1 MYRTGLG
8 IPLLH
13 LLFYAVIVTNFV
25 CALISSTVND
35 NIKDSNKDK
44 KEYDYQQNKH
54 YSENENETYH
64 SDKRLIIEEYYRQ
77 SAISVTNFRDN
88 FNVNLHKNHSS
99 KYNNVNAENTVV
111 DNDDLVL
118 NDNDTTLNSNNKHTG
133 NSTIHLMRFWTLTN
147 NHNQF
152 KNLCFLKFVSLMFFI

>member
-8 IPLLH
+8 TSLLH

-25 CALISSTVND
+25 CALISSTAND

-54 YSENENETYH
+54 YNVNENENETYH

-88 FNVNLHKNHSS
+88 FNVNFHKNHSS
-99 KYNNVNAENTVV
+99 KYNNINAENTVV
-111 DNDDLVL
+111 DNDAGDDIVL
-118 NDNDTTLNSNNKHTG
+118 NENDTTLNSNNKPTG
-133 NSTIHLMRFWTLTN
+133 NSTINLMRFWTLSH

-152 KNLCFLKFVSLMFFI
+152 KNLCFIKVLL